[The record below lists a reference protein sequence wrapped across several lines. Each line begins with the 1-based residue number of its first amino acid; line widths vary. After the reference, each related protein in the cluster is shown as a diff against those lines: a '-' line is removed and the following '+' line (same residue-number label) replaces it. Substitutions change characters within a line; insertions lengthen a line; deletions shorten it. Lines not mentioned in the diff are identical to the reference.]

1 LPYPGSGFLC
11 FRENYPAR
19 RVCSKE
25 NVSLA
30 AMDFSHQHT
39 RNLPIRLDLPEGCI
53 EAEIKL
59 PHGPMRLVDFAFT
72 TLGLSSTVADM
83 GARITAN
90 LGRKVSCSKGCGVC
104 CRQLVPL
111 SPPEAIMLVEL
122 VISMP
127 KDIRTLIQNR
137 FATAVRQ
144 LERSVLLEKLARL
157 QEPSSLSDED
167 MQALTKEYFLQ
178 QIPCP
183 FLENECC
190 SIYEFRPSRCR
201 EYLVISPPKHCHDPY
216 TQRIDRLPVSI
227 RLSEALSRMWAE
239 ATQNPPQLI
248 PLILALKW
256 SAEHKSQ
263 RGIAADGHDMLK
275 ALLFYVT
282 QIAENERREQ
292 A

>member
-1 LPYPGSGFLC
+1 MDISNKHTC
-11 FRENYPAR
+11 
-19 RVCSKE
+19 K
-25 NVSLA
+25 LA
-30 AMDFSHQHT
+30 
-39 RNLPIRLDLPEGCI
+39 IRLDLPEGCI

-90 LGRKVSCSKGCGVC
+90 LDRKVSCSKGCGVC

-157 QEPSSLSDED
+157 QEPSSLSDEH

-183 FLENECC
+183 FLEKECC

-201 EYLVISPPKHCHDPY
+201 EYLVISPPKHCHDLY

-227 RLSEALSRMWAE
+227 RLSEALSRMWAQ

-263 RGIAADGHDMLK
+263 RVMAADGHDMLK

-282 QIAENERREQ
+282 QIASENERRAQ

>member
-1 LPYPGSGFLC
+1 
-11 FRENYPAR
+11 
-19 RVCSKE
+19 
-25 NVSLA
+25 
-30 AMDFSHQHT
+30 MDTSRQQT
-39 RNLPIRLDLPEGCI
+39 RKCPIRLDLPEGRI

-59 PHGPMRLVDFAFT
+59 PHGQMRLVDLAAIV
-72 TLGLSSTVADM
+72 LGLSSTVADM

-90 LGRKVSCSKGCGVC
+90 LGRQVSCSKGCGVC
-104 CRQLVPL
+104 CRQLTPL
-111 SPPEAIMLVEL
+111 SPPETIMLAEL

-127 KDIRTLIQNR
+127 KDIRTRVQHR
-137 FATAVRQ
+137 FDTTVRQ
-144 LERSVLLEKLARL
+144 LERAGLLEKLARL
-157 QEPSSLSDED
+157 QEPPSLSDED

-201 EYLVISPPKHCHDPY
+201 EYLVISPANHCHDPY

-227 RLSEALSRMWAE
+227 RLSEALSRMWAQ
-239 ATQNPPQLI
+239 ATQTPPQLI

-256 SAEHKSQ
+256 SAEHKPQ
-263 RGIAADGHDMLK
+263 RGIAAHGHDMLN

-282 QIAENERREQ
+282 QIASENERRSK

>member
-1 LPYPGSGFLC
+1 
-11 FRENYPAR
+11 
-19 RVCSKE
+19 
-25 NVSLA
+25 
-30 AMDFSHQHT
+30 MDTSRQQT
-39 RNLPIRLDLPEGCI
+39 RKSPIRLDLPEGRI

-59 PHGPMRLVDFAFT
+59 PHGQMRLVDLAAIV
-72 TLGLSSTVADM
+72 LGLSSTVADM

-90 LGRKVSCSKGCGVC
+90 LGRQVSCSKGCGVC

-111 SPPEAIMLVEL
+111 SPPEAIMLAEL
-122 VISMP
+122 VISMT
-127 KDIRTLIQNR
+127 KDIRTRIQNR
-137 FATAVRQ
+137 FATTVRQ
-144 LERSVLLEKLARL
+144 LEHSGLLEKLARL
-157 QEPSSLSDED
+157 QDSSSLSDED

-239 ATQNPPQLI
+239 ATQTPPQLI

-256 SAEHKSQ
+256 TAEHKPQ
-263 RGIAADGHDMLK
+263 RGIAADGHDMLD

-282 QIAENERREQ
+282 QIAAENERRAQ
-292 A
+292 T

>member
-1 LPYPGSGFLC
+1 METS
-11 FRENYPAR
+11 R
-19 RVCSKE
+19 
-25 NVSLA
+25 
-30 AMDFSHQHT
+30 QQT
-39 RNLPIRLDLPEGCI
+39 RNCPIILDLPEGRI

-59 PHGPMRLVDFAFT
+59 PRGFMRIVDLTAII
-72 TLGLSSTVADM
+72 LGLSSTVADM

-90 LGRKVSCSKGCGVC
+90 LGRQVSCKKGCGVC
-104 CRQLVPL
+104 CRQLTPL
-111 SPPEAIMLVEL
+111 SPPEAIMLAKL

-127 KDIRTLIQNR
+127 KDIKTRIQNL

-144 LERSVLLEKLARL
+144 LEHSGLLEKLAWL
-157 QEPSSLSDED
+157 KDSSSLSDED
-167 MQALTKEYFLQ
+167 MQALTREYFLQ

-201 EYLVISPPKHCHDPY
+201 EYLVISPPKYCRDPY
-216 TQRIDRLPVSI
+216 KHRIDRLPVSI
-227 RLSEALSRMWAE
+227 RLSEALSRMWAQ
-239 ATQNPPQLI
+239 ATQTPPQLI

-263 RGIAADGHDMLK
+263 RGIAADGHVMLD
-275 ALLFYVT
+275 ALLYYVA
-282 QIAENERREQ
+282 QIAAKNEHRAQ